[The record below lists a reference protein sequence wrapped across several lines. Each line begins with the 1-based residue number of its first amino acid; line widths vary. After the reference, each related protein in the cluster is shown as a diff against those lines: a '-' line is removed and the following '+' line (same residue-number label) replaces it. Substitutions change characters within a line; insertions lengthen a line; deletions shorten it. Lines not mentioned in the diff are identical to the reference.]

1 MLAVGLAL
9 ISAAAYGSADFLVGL
24 AARRSSAIQANLV
37 VYAAGTLALAVCAP
51 FSRSAPTGG
60 SLAWG
65 GIAGA
70 GCGAGAV
77 FLAAGFRR
85 AQFGVAG
92 PLSAVIGAAL
102 AAIAG
107 IWAGNRP
114 GAWAWAGLL
123 LALPAIA
130 VVSAGP
136 APAGARGACRFAGVG
151 CGAAAGV
158 GCAVS
163 LVALGEAGAAAGI
176 WPALA
181 AQASALVTIAGAAA
195 MTGDLKLP
203 RPGIRLS
210 GASGMIGAV
219 AAVVYVDAVHHGM
232 LAIVAVVTSLF
243 PVFTVGL
250 ARALESER
258 LGAARLAGLALT
270 LASVSLIGVH
280 GPLSG
285 ARAGPSTLR
294 RPGDQILDFNG
305 RCG

>member
-24 AARRSSAIQANLV
+24 AARRSSAAQANLV
-37 VYAAGTLALAVCAP
+37 VYAAGTLVLAACAP

-65 GIAGA
+65 AIAGA
-70 GCGAGAV
+70 GCGGGAM

-85 AQFGVAG
+85 AEFGVAG

-107 IWAGNRP
+107 IWTGNRP

-130 VVSAGP
+130 VVSAGSVP
-136 APAGARGACRFAGVG
+136 TGARRFAGVG
-151 CGAAAGV
+151 CGAAVGV

-163 LVALGEAGAAAGI
+163 LAGLGEAGAYAGI
-176 WPALA
+176 WPVLA
-181 AQASALVTIAGAAA
+181 AQASALATTAAA
-195 MTGDLKLP
+195 AAVTGDLKLP
-203 RPGIRLS
+203 RPGMRLS
-210 GASGMIGAV
+210 VSSGVIGA
-219 AAVVYVDAVHHGM
+219 AAAAVYVDAVHAGM
-232 LAIVAVVTSLF
+232 LAIAAVVTSLF
-243 PVFTVGL
+243 PCFTVGL

-270 LASVSLIGVH
+270 LASVSLIAV
-280 GPLSG
+280 
-285 ARAGPSTLR
+285 
-294 RPGDQILDFNG
+294 NG
-305 RCG
+305 R

>member
-1 MLAVGLAL
+1 MLAIGLAL

-24 AARRSSAIQANLV
+24 AARRSSAAQANLA
-37 VYAAGTLALAVCAP
+37 VYAAGTLALAACAP

-65 GIAGA
+65 AIAGA
-70 GCGAGAV
+70 GCGGGAM

-85 AQFGVAG
+85 AEFGVAG

-107 IWAGNRP
+107 IWTGNRP

-130 VVSAGP
+130 VVSAGS
-136 APAGARGACRFAGVG
+136 APVGARRFAGVG

-163 LVALGEAGAAAGI
+163 LAGLGEAGAGI
-176 WPALA
+176 WPVLA
-181 AQASALVTIAGAAA
+181 AQASALATTAAA
-195 MTGDLKLP
+195 AAVTGDLKLP
-203 RPGIRLS
+203 RPAMRLS
-210 GASGMIGAV
+210 VSSGVIGAA
-219 AAVVYVDAVHHGM
+219 AAVVYVDAVHAGM
-232 LAIVAVVTSLF
+232 LAIAAVVTSLF
-243 PVFTVGL
+243 PCFTVGL

-270 LASVSLIGVH
+270 LASVSLIAV
-280 GPLSG
+280 
-285 ARAGPSTLR
+285 
-294 RPGDQILDFNG
+294 NG
-305 RCG
+305 R